1 MCQLRTRTPAFMSLI
16 DCMDCMDYDT
26 MVAEITSVAKSISLA
41 QNTQEDGDGRIDSA
55 IKERPFVNEMK
66 RIMLENQPEYKV
78 EIPPPRAPHDIM
90 VNGIP
95 INVKLTDGKSADN
108 SVSKPSIYYSITG
121 IATYPHSSNWNEFV
135 DRIMR
140 AGSADQIKKQ
150 RHRLTEYHY
159 LVKHKIT
166 GDVLFKSIFDIHTYV
181 SNPSND
187 LQINWKNEFA
197 HADYRTEDADYLTK
211 VRYLLNCLTA
221 SAKKK
226 IETTYRLAEAN
237 WDGII

>member
-1 MCQLRTRTPAFMSLI
+1 MSL
-16 DCMDCMDYDT
+16 MDCMDYDT
-26 MVAEITSVAKSISLA
+26 MVAEITSVAESISLA

-55 IKERPFVNEMK
+55 IKETPFVNDLK
-66 RIMLENQPEYKV
+66 RIILERHPDWEV

-90 VNGIP
+90 VNGIR
-95 INVKLTDGKSADN
+95 INVKLTDCKSADN
-108 SVSKPSIYYSITG
+108 SVSKPSIYYSITA

-150 RHRLTEYHY
+150 RHRPTEYHY

-187 LQINWKNEFA
+187 LQIGWKNEFA
-197 HADYRTEDADYLTK
+197 HADYRTEDADYPTK
-211 VRYLLNCLTA
+211 VKSLLNCLTS

>member
-1 MCQLRTRTPAFMSLI
+1 MSLI
-16 DCMDCMDYDT
+16 DCMDYDT
-26 MVAEITSVAKSISLA
+26 MGAEITSVAKSISLA
-41 QNTQEDGDGRIDSA
+41 QNAQEDGDGRIDSA
-55 IKERPFVNEMK
+55 IKERPFLNELK
-66 RIMLENQPEYKV
+66 RIILERHPDWEV
-78 EIPPPRAPHDIM
+78 EISPPRAPHDIT

-95 INVKLTDGKSADN
+95 INAKLTDGKSADN

-121 IATYPHSSNWNEFV
+121 LATYPQSSNWNEFV
-135 DRIMR
+135 NRIMC
-140 AGSADQIKKQ
+140 AVSANQYKTQ
-150 RHRLTEYHY
+150 RNKRTEYHY

-166 GDVLFKSIFDIHTYV
+166 GDVLFKPIFDIHTYV

-211 VRYLLNCLTA
+211 VRSLLKCLTS

-226 IETTYRLAEAN
+226 FETTHLLAEAN
-237 WDGII
+237 WDDII